1 MSMDWLCRTAMV
13 FGDDAVARLAGCRVA
28 VFGLGGVGGN
38 AAEAL
43 VRSGIGAIDLID
55 CDIVNESN
63 LNRQLFAL
71 RSTLGMK
78 KTEAARRRLMD
89 VNPALCVTVRECFF
103 LPETADQF
111 DFHEYDYVVDAID
124 TVKGKIELVL
134 RANAANVPVISSMGC
149 AGKNDPSRLRVSDIY
164 QTSVCPLAKV
174 MRAELRKRGVRALKT
189 VFSDE
194 VPALKENRERTEE
207 SGEHRVRV
215 IGSTA
220 FVPPA
225 AGLLIASEV
234 VKDLIRQSEA
244 DR

>member
-43 VRSGIGAIDLID
+43 VRSGIGAID
-55 CDIVNESN
+55 
-63 LNRQLFAL
+63 RQLFAL